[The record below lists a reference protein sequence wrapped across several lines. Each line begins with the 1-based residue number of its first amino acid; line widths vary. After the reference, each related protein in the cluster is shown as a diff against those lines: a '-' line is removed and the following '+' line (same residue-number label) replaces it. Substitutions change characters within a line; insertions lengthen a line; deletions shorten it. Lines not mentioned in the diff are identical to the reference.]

1 MNGIGKLYDVFSG
14 ELEFEGVFLKGKK
27 WNGKGKCYNENFI
40 ILYEGEF
47 LKGKLNGKGK
57 EYKSRK
63 LIFEGEYING
73 ERWIGIDENGKAI
86 FEINNGIK
94 KIYN

>member
-40 ILYEGEF
+40 IYM
-47 LKGKLNGKGK
+47 K
-57 EYKSRK
+57 EN
-63 LIFEGEYING
+63 F
-73 ERWIGIDENGKAI
+73 
-86 FEINNGIK
+86 
-94 KIYN
+94 